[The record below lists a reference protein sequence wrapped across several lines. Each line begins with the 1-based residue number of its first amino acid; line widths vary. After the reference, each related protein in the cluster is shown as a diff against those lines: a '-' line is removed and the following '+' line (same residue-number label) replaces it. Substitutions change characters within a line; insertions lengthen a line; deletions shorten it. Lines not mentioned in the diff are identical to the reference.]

1 MRRWIFWEFPRAS
14 WQYDVIVALILAFI
28 FLTPR
33 EFFRDQ
39 PLPASIVMVP
49 AADGQSVF
57 FIDPHVLSQVAE
69 SQRSAE
75 AERMIQQRYKQKYEI
90 LRLETEFDA
99 ENEIRGFLAYAKR

>member
-14 WQYDVIVALILAFI
+14 WQYDIVVALILAFI

-33 EFFRDQ
+33 ELFRDQ

-49 AADGQSVF
+49 ASDGQSVF
-57 FIDPHVLSQVAE
+57 FIDPHILRQTPE
-69 SQRSAE
+69 SERPAI
-75 AERMIQQRYKQKYEI
+75 AARMIQQRYKQQYEI
-90 LRLETEFDA
+90 VRLETEFDA